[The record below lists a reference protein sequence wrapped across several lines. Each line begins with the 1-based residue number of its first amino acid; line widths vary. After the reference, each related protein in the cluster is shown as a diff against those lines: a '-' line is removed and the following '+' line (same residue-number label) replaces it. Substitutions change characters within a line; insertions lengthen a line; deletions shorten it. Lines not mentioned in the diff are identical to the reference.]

1 MRVFVTGATGFV
13 GSAVVRELLEAGHEV
28 LGLARSD
35 EKAAALATTGAE
47 VRRGTLAD
55 LAGLRAAAAESDAVV
70 HTAYIHDDF
79 ADLTAAAAADR
90 AAIGAFGDALEGSG
104 KALVVTAA
112 TGPVAPGRLAT
123 EDDEA
128 DPAFPRSSSET
139 AALGLAGRGIRA
151 SVLRLPHSVHGE
163 GDRHGFVPALI
174 RLAREKGVS
183 AYPGDGTV
191 RWAAVH
197 RFDAARLYRLA
208 VETAPEGVRLHAVGD
223 EGVPLR
229 ELAEIIGRHLS
240 LPVQAGA
247 AAEHFGWIAHFTRA
261 DSPASS
267 VLTQKR
273 LGWVP
278 EWPGLVADLEAGHYF
293 T

>member
-28 LGLARSD
+28 LGLARSE
-35 EKAAALATTGAE
+35 EKAAALAATGAE

-55 LAGLRAAAAESDAVV
+55 LDGLRAAAAESDAVV

-90 AAIGAFGDALEGSG
+90 AAIGAFGEALEGSG
-104 KALVVTAA
+104 KPLVVTAA
-112 TGPVAPGRLAT
+112 TGPVALGRLAT

-128 DPAFPRSSSET
+128 DPAFPRSSSEA
-139 AALGLAGRGIRA
+139 AALALVGRGIRA

-197 RFDAARLYRLA
+197 RLDAARLYRLA
-208 VETAPEGVRLHAVGD
+208 VEAAPEGVRLHAVGD

-229 ELAEIIGRHLS
+229 ELAEVIGRQLS
-240 LPVQAGA
+240 LPVRAGA
-247 AAEHFGWIAHFTRA
+247 SAEHFGWIAHFTRA

-278 EWPGLVADLEAGHYF
+278 EGLGLVADLEAGHYF
-293 T
+293 E